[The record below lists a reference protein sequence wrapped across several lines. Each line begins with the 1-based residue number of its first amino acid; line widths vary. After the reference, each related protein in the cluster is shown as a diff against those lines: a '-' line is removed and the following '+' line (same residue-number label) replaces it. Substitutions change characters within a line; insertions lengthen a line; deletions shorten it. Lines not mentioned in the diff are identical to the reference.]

1 MQVPDGWQSV
11 RLGDVADIAF
21 SGVDKKTVKGEVPV
35 ELCNYTDVFYNRR
48 IRPGMGFMAATA
60 SPVECQRY
68 ALRKGDVLFT
78 KDSETPEE
86 IGIPSYVV
94 EDMPNVLCGYHL
106 GLARPAN
113 GTVNGAFL
121 ARTLASEASA
131 REFARIA
138 NGVTRF
144 GLTLDA
150 TRSLPILLPPLP
162 EQPAIAAVLD
172 SIDEAIEGVEAVI
185 TATERLRD
193 ALLHELLT
201 RGVPGW
207 HTQWKDVPGIGTIPA
222 AWDVVRLGDVAEVNP
237 RRPKLD
243 VEAQTLLTFIPMA
256 AVAENCSGIASLEQ
270 REYRE
275 IASGYTYFEE
285 DDVLFAKIT
294 PCLQNGKHALAC
306 GLIGGFG
313 FGTTEFHVIRAGS
326 GIDPRHLFRVLTQ
339 PFNIDKCARS
349 FSGTAGQQRVQPETI
364 KSLPIRVLPPL
375 PEQRAIAKLLDGVDV
390 TLAAARRERE
400 GLQLL
405 KESTADALLTG
416 RVRVEVGKRIHDQ

>member
-1 MQVPDGWQSV
+1 MQVPDGWH
-11 RLGDVADIAF
+11 
-21 SGVDKKTVKGEVPV
+21 
-35 ELCNYTDVFYNRR
+35 
-48 IRPGMGFMAATA
+48 M
-60 SPVECQRY
+60 
-68 ALRKGDVLFT
+68 
-78 KDSETPEE
+78 
-86 IGIPSYVV
+86 
-94 EDMPNVLCGYHL
+94 
-106 GLARPAN
+106 
-113 GTVNGAFL
+113 
-121 ARTLASEASA
+121 
-131 REFARIA
+131 
-138 NGVTRF
+138 
-144 GLTLDA
+144 
-150 TRSLPILLPPLP
+150 
-162 EQPAIAAVLD
+162 
-172 SIDEAIEGVEAVI
+172 
-185 TATERLRD
+185 
-193 ALLHELLT
+193 
-201 RGVPGW
+201 
-207 HTQWKDVPGIGTIPA
+207 
-222 AWDVVRLGDVAEVNP
+222 VRLGDVAEVNP

-256 AVAENCSGIASLEQ
+256 AVAENCSGITSLEQ

-364 KSLPIRVLPPL
+364 KSLPFLLPPL
-375 PEQRAIAKLLDGVDV
+375 PEQRAIAAVLDSIDEAIERTEADIAATERLRDALLHELLTRGVPGWHTQWKDVPGIGTIPASWEVVRLGEVLESTTYGTNEPLSTRGEMVVLRMNNLQNGEINLSEVRRADLSKKEVHELNLVPGDILFNRTNSLDLVGKVGVVRDLPELISFASYLIRLRTVASHANSFWLSALLWSANCQSRIRKFATPGVSQANINPTSLGSLTIPLPPLPEQEATAKLLDGVDV

-416 RVRVEVGKRIHDQ
+416 RVRVEVGERIHDQ